1 MQTIYLRSRP
11 NYRLVGS
18 VCCDRTVNMKVDG
31 HIVMGAVTRLY
42 FPVEVC
48 NGPRHRF
55 EIFSK
60 RRRQKSETH
69 LNLGTLHG
77 NDSASWSDLSMDFLQ
92 CRDRSIR
99 IAEISISLSVDANQ
113 PIQFLR
119 DSRPM
124 LGGSV
129 GQSICRG
136 PNAEVWVMHDKRSR
150 RGP

>member
-1 MQTIYLRSRP
+1 METVYLRSRP
-11 NYRLVGS
+11 YHRLVGS
-18 VCCDRTVNMKVDG
+18 VGCDRTVNIKVDG
-31 HIVMGAVTRLY
+31 HIVMSAVTRLY

-55 EIFSK
+55 EIFRK

-77 NDSASWSDLSMDFLQ
+77 NDSAGWSDLSTDFLQ
-92 CRDRSIR
+92 CRDGTIR

-124 LGGSV
+124 PG
-129 GQSICRG
+129 
-136 PNAEVWVMHDKRSR
+136 
-150 RGP
+150 